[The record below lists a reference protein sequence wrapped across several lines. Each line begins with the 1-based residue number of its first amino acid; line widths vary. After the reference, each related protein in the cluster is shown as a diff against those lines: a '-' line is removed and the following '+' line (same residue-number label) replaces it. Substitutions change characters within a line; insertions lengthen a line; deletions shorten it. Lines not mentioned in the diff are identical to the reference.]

1 MGCVRGKQ
9 PELRLPSG
17 PGIEVPIENSE
28 RFWTLPSRGY
38 EVGKGFKQKSHPT
51 CDYLL
56 LAFQIVRSQPEEI
69 LLICETLRLS
79 GSHTLVATAD
89 LPVQELGKCGQPH
102 GRVRTPPTVCTEN
115 QVNTQVNEW
124 LIIGA
129 QAKQRGTLKSHESK
143 STQREWPAGLKLG
156 GFAPNSRCRDR
167 EPGLNAG
174 YSGHP
179 TFHWLQKH

>member
-1 MGCVRGKQ
+1 MCPTLSQGLERIRQSKTSLWKTRSWGVSRGKQ

-79 GSHTLVATAD
+79 GSHTLVATALTHSSLQLIFRYKNLASVASPTEGYGL
-89 LPVQELGKCGQPH
+89 LPLFAQ
-102 GRVRTPPTVCTEN
+102 RT
-115 QVNTQVNEW
+115 
-124 LIIGA
+124 
-129 QAKQRGTLKSHESK
+129 
-143 STQREWPAGLKLG
+143 KLT
-156 GFAPNSRCRDR
+156 P
-167 EPGLNAG
+167 
-174 YSGHP
+174 
-179 TFHWLQKH
+179 K